1 MSFFKRSAQK
11 PLLLAAAF
19 LFMVSTPARAEFK
32 TREAAEAAIREQD
45 QLIAKEPQRA
55 AHYVQRAEAY
65 YLLNDL
71 QRAIDDFSSALRL
84 DPQQDAAY
92 FGRGMALARLG
103 FLDAGI
109 ADLGVYIQRHPDS
122 TVAYTKRGVRNI
134 WKGDLG
140 AAEQDL
146 KRAVELDAHN
156 AEAHDDLGVV
166 FAKRKRCDL
175 AVTHFATAIGLDPS
189 YQKAYHNLGIC
200 FYISGQHQ
208 AALEVVDAGLL
219 LDADNRSSLVL
230 KAAILSALGHETEA
244 QKIIERA
251 EFLPEDNWT
260 ERSTLIDQGANT
272 QP

>member
-1 MSFFKRSAQK
+1 MSFFKRSAQQ
-11 PLLLAAAF
+11 PLLLAAVL
-19 LFMVSTPARAEFK
+19 LFMASTHALAEPQ
-32 TREAAEAAIREQD
+32 TREAAEAVIRQQD
-45 QLIAKEPQRA
+45 QLIAQEPQHA

-71 QRAIDDFSSALRL
+71 QRSVDDFSSALRI
-84 DPQQDAAY
+84 DSQQDAAY

-109 ADLGVYIQRHPDS
+109 ADLGVYIRRHPDS
-122 TVAYTKRGVRNI
+122 TVAYTKRGVRHI
-134 WKGDLG
+134 WKGDLD

-146 KRAVELDAHN
+146 KRAVELDANN

-166 FAKRKRCDL
+166 FAKRRRCDL
-175 AVTHFATAIGLDPS
+175 AVTHFAAAIELDPG

-200 FYISGQHQ
+200 FYISGQYQ
-208 AALEVVDAGLL
+208 AALEVVDAGLAL
-219 LDADNRSSLVL
+219 SADNRSSLVL
-230 KAAILSALGHETEA
+230 KAAILSALGRKTEA
-244 QKIIERA
+244 QKMIEHA

-260 ERSTLIDQGANT
+260 ERSALIGQSSNT